1 MEASRTVEDYLKA
14 IYLAESTLTS
24 PSDLVPMGQ
33 IASAVGVVPGT
44 ATSMVKALAD
54 SGLVRYE
61 PYMGV
66 RLTTA
71 GLRLAGRVLRR
82 HRLIELFLVK
92 VLGMDWAE
100 VHIEAERLEHAVSD
114 RIIDRIDA
122 MLGQPLVDPHG
133 DPIPT
138 SEGTLPQDAS
148 LDLLTAP
155 VDAPLVVAR
164 VLDQEPGFLRYV
176 EQRQLMP
183 GRTVIVLAREPGSDA
198 VRLRSE
204 DGSETTLG
212 TRAASQILVVPA

>member
-24 PSDLVPMGQ
+24 PSDLVSMGQ

-138 SEGTLPQDAS
+138 SDGTLPRDAS

-155 VDAPLVVAR
+155 VDARLVVAR
-164 VLDQEPGFLRYV
+164 VLDQEPGFLRYA

-183 GRTVIVLAREPGSDA
+183 GRTVIVVAREPGSDA

-212 TRAASQILVVPA
+212 TRAASRILVIPA